1 MMEHRQEARRRAPDG
16 HRRLPAEHGSIPDAE
31 ARLLSGRVLVGQ
43 PEADAERALA
53 LEAVS
58 HHPAAPQFTWR

>member
-1 MMEHRQEARRRAPDG
+1 MMEHRQEARRRAPDVIE
-16 HRRLPAEHGSIPDAE
+16 LPAEHGSIPGAE